1 MIFLVKVLHL
11 VRYSDNLGELDYFF
25 LSLDDNNEVVPYAF
39 HCYCRNEAWTWIDV
53 ISLFKNVEG
62 KVVVGCFV

>member
-1 MIFLVKVLHL
+1 
-11 VRYSDNLGELDYFF
+11 LGELDYFF